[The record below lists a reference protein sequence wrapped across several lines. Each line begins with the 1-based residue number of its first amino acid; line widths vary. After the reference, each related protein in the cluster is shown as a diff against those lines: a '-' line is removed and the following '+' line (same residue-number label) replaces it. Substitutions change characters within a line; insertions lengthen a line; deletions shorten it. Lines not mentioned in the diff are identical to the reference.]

1 MKRALTALLA
11 LLLLAG
17 CGHAPSEAPEET
29 PEESPER
36 PLEAEPAPAPEGL
49 SLKVEREVYDPSL
62 TRYTYFIYNN
72 TDHTVEFGDPY
83 QIQRLEGDVWQDL
96 TPREDWGFSLIGYIL
111 SPGGTFVRTCTLDYY
126 QEPPEA
132 GRYRLL
138 KDMGDDGVL
147 TAEFSL
153 GDSPYTAEAP
163 YGLAPLE
170 TLPLSYGAADAAGT
184 GAVLFTVAGEENLKA
199 ADEFLQKSSLGAA
212 CQLRTV
218 QDFGENDPL
227 IIDVVYDGRY
237 LWRMRQGDY
246 FLEKWF
252 SYIITD
258 GTDLYLSN
266 GADWENSAKYGSD
279 KAFLLPEFQSS
290 SGIVEAVRTQMSE
303 RLERGAARY
312 LLWSGDGVWHAG
324 LSGGTAPT
332 EFSVGWSKPE
342 EGSAAGLYNLQDWD
356 GVETA
361 ITGVSWQEDG
371 TLLLQCETVSGDRA
385 LRVFDPET
393 ERLAESGGAGIC
405 GLPPAP

>member
-1 MKRALTALLA
+1 M
-11 LLLLAG
+11 
-17 CGHAPSEAPEET
+17 
-29 PEESPER
+29 
-36 PLEAEPAPAPEGL
+36 
-49 SLKVEREVYDPSL
+49 
-62 TRYTYFIYNN
+62 
-72 TDHTVEFGDPY
+72 EFGDPY

-356 GVETA
+356 GVEPPRTCPP
-361 ITGVSWQEDG
+361 GV
-371 TLLLQCETVSGDRA
+371 
-385 LRVFDPET
+385 
-393 ERLAESGGAGIC
+393 
-405 GLPPAP
+405 

>member
-1 MKRALTALLA
+1 MKRTLTGLLI

-17 CGHAPSEAPEET
+17 CGQVSSEAPEET
-29 PEESPER
+29 PPPER
-36 PLEAEPAPAPEGL
+36 PPEAEPAPAPEGL
-49 SLKVEREVYDPSL
+49 SLEVEREVYDPSL

-72 TDHTVEFGDPY
+72 TDHTVEFGERY
-83 QIQRLEGDVWQDL
+83 EIQRLEGEVWQDL
-96 TPREDWGFSLIGYIL
+96 TPREDWGFSLIGCML

-126 QEPPEA
+126 QEPPAA

-138 KDMGDDGVL
+138 KDMGEDGVL

-153 GDSPYTAEAP
+153 GDSPYTAETP
-163 YGLAPLE
+163 YGLEPLE

-184 GAVLFTVAGEENLKA
+184 GAVLFTAAGAENLEA
-199 ADEFLQKSSLGAA
+199 AEEFLRKSGLGAS

-227 IIDVVYDGRY
+227 VIDVIYDGRY

-246 FLEKWF
+246 LLEKWF
-252 SYIITD
+252 SYVITD

-290 SGIVEAVRTQMSE
+290 AGIVEAVRTRTAE
-303 RLERGAARY
+303 RLEQNSARY
-312 LLWSGDGVWHAG
+312 LLWSGDGIWCAG
-324 LSGGTAPT
+324 LSGDDAPT
-332 EFSVGWSKPE
+332 EFSVGWQKPG
-342 EGSAAGLYNLQDWD
+342 EGAAAGVYDLRDWD

-361 ITGVSWQEDG
+361 ITGISWQEDG
-371 TLLLQCETVSGDRA
+371 TLLLQCETISGSRC
-385 LRVFDPET
+385 LRKFDPEA
-393 ERLAESGGAGIC
+393 ERLTSADG
-405 GLPPAP
+405 

>member
-1 MKRALTALLA
+1 M
-11 LLLLAG
+11 
-17 CGHAPSEAPEET
+17 
-29 PEESPER
+29 
-36 PLEAEPAPAPEGL
+36 
-49 SLKVEREVYDPSL
+49 
-62 TRYTYFIYNN
+62 
-72 TDHTVEFGDPY
+72 
-83 QIQRLEGDVWQDL
+83 
-96 TPREDWGFSLIGYIL
+96 
-111 SPGGTFVRTCTLDYY
+111 
-126 QEPPEA
+126 
-132 GRYRLL
+132 
-138 KDMGDDGVL
+138 
-147 TAEFSL
+147 
-153 GDSPYTAEAP
+153 
-163 YGLAPLE
+163 
-170 TLPLSYGAADAAGT
+170 
-184 GAVLFTVAGEENLKA
+184 LFR
-199 ADEFLQKSSLGAA
+199 S
-212 CQLRTV
+212 
-218 QDFGENDPL
+218 
-227 IIDVVYDGRY
+227 
-237 LWRMRQGDY
+237 
-246 FLEKWF
+246 KWF

-290 SGIVEAVRTQMSE
+290 AGIVEAVRTQMSE

-371 TLLLQCETVSGDRA
+371 TLLLQCETVSGDQA

-393 ERLAESGGAGIC
+393 ERLADAGGAGIC

>member
-1 MKRALTALLA
+1 MKRTLTGLLI

-17 CGHAPSEAPEET
+17 CGQVSSEAPEET
-29 PEESPER
+29 PPPER
-36 PLEAEPAPAPEGL
+36 PPEAEPAPAPEGL
-49 SLKVEREVYDPSL
+49 SLEVEREVYDPSL

-72 TDHTVEFGDPY
+72 TDHTVEFGERY
-83 QIQRLEGDVWQDL
+83 EIQRLEGEVWQDL
-96 TPREDWGFSLIGYIL
+96 TPREDWGFSLIGCML

-126 QEPPEA
+126 QEPPAA

-138 KDMGDDGVL
+138 KDMGEDGVL

-153 GDSPYTAEAP
+153 GDSPYTAETP
-163 YGLAPLE
+163 YGLEPLE

-184 GAVLFTVAGEENLKA
+184 GAVLFTAAGAENLETA
-199 ADEFLQKSSLGAA
+199 EEFLRKSGLGAS

-227 IIDVVYDGRY
+227 VIDVIYDGRY

-246 FLEKWF
+246 LLEKWF
-252 SYIITD
+252 SYVITD

-290 SGIVEAVRTQMSE
+290 AGIVEAVRTRTAE
-303 RLERGAARY
+303 RLEQNSARY
-312 LLWSGDGVWHAG
+312 LLWSGDGIWCAG
-324 LSGGTAPT
+324 LSGDDAPT
-332 EFSVGWSKPE
+332 EFSVGWQKPG
-342 EGSAAGLYNLQDWD
+342 EGAAAGVYDLRDWD

-361 ITGVSWQEDG
+361 ITGISWQEDG
-371 TLLLQCETVSGDRA
+371 TLLLQCETISGSRC
-385 LRVFDPET
+385 LRKFDPEA
-393 ERLAESGGAGIC
+393 ERLTSADG
-405 GLPPAP
+405 

>member
-29 PEESPER
+29 LEETPEESPER
-36 PLEAEPAPAPEGL
+36 PLETEPAPAPEGL

-218 QDFGENDPL
+218 QDFGENDPSSMWSMTAA
-227 IIDVVYDGRY
+227 ISGVCARGTISWKNGSRTSSPTGRISTSPTA
-237 LWRMRQGDY
+237 RTGRIQRNTAATRPSSCRS
-246 FLEKWF
+246 F
-252 SYIITD
+252 S
-258 GTDLYLSN
+258 
-266 GADWENSAKYGSD
+266 
-279 KAFLLPEFQSS
+279 
-290 SGIVEAVRTQMSE
+290 
-303 RLERGAARY
+303 
-312 LLWSGDGVWHAG
+312 
-324 LSGGTAPT
+324 
-332 EFSVGWSKPE
+332 
-342 EGSAAGLYNLQDWD
+342 
-356 GVETA
+356 
-361 ITGVSWQEDG
+361 
-371 TLLLQCETVSGDRA
+371 
-385 LRVFDPET
+385 
-393 ERLAESGGAGIC
+393 
-405 GLPPAP
+405 PPPG